1 MVDLASRITKPED
14 AAASLAPPE
23 PETGLNESTYEVEVK
38 LSELQNDT
46 NSPLYSAATFE
57 SLNLYVLLP
66 RRYPTLSLAR
76 A

>member
-1 MVDLASRITKPED
+1 MADLASRITKPED
-14 AAASLAPPE
+14 SAADASLAPPE

-57 SLNLYVLLP
+57 QLGLYVVSQCCLQ
-66 RRYPTLSLAR
+66 
-76 A
+76 